1 MAEPIYKLK
10 KGVNDIAIFENKYV
24 NKDCSSDVF
33 YSVTI
38 QRSYKDKNTGQW
50 QKQTISENS
59 EGALLL
65 ADLIKEAGLKAIE
78 LEARNKEKAPF

>member
-1 MAEPIYKLK
+1 MAEPVYKLR
-10 KGVNDIAIFENKYV
+10 KGVHDIAVFENTYIT
-24 NKDCSSDVF
+24 KDGASDVF

-38 QRSYKDKNTGQW
+38 QRSYKDKATGEW
-50 QKQTISENS
+50 KRQTISEDS
-59 EGALLL
+59 EGALIL

>member
-10 KGVNDIAIFENKYV
+10 KGVHDIAIFENSYV
-24 NKDCSSDVF
+24 NKDGASDVF